1 MNALA
6 DFHFIRPGWFLLVP
20 VVLVVWWLGMKAR
33 DVLHGWR
40 RQIDPELLGALTTEP
55 VAVGGSPLR
64 SPHVMLIGWLVAVV
78 AIAGPTWRPE
88 PSPFADDP
96 VPVMLLLGADESMDR
111 EDLMPS
117 RMERAR
123 LKVVDFA
130 NGRKGLPVGLIA
142 YSGSAHLV
150 LPPTR
155 DTAVVATM
163 AAEISPE
170 IMPKQGDDLP
180 AALRLAEQTLGPD
193 GGSIVVVTDDVMAGS
208 ESGLESFRRE
218 SRLDVSFLAIARE
231 GTPEMTALRD
241 TASRLGAGVT
251 VMTPDLADVDQL
263 IKRVSNLPRS
273 VGGESP
279 QWAESGWWLVPVLA
293 FIVLASFR
301 REQPLATGRSST
313 GDSVE
318 RDRANREDLT

>member
-1 MNALA
+1 MNSLA

-55 VAVGGSPLR
+55 VAVGGGPLR

-96 VPVMLLLGADESMDR
+96 VPVMLLLGAGESMDR

-150 LPPTR
+150 LPPHARHGRCRDHGRGDQPRDHAQARRRSSRGAPARGTNTWPRWWIGCRGDRRCHGGIGKRIGIIQTR
-155 DTAVVATM
+155 VTIGRFPFGHRARGHAGNDRPARRGFKTRRRRDGHDARPCRRRSADQASFQVCRDPS
-163 AAEISPE
+163 AERAH
-170 IMPKQGDDLP
+170 D
-180 AALRLAEQTLGPD
+180 GPSRV
-193 GGSIVVVTDDVMAGS
+193 GGSCPFWRLSSWHHSDASSHWQPVVRRPTTRWNVTGQ
-208 ESGLESFRRE
+208 
-218 SRLDVSFLAIARE
+218 
-231 GTPEMTALRD
+231 T
-241 TASRLGAGVT
+241 
-251 VMTPDLADVDQL
+251 
-263 IKRVSNLPRS
+263 
-273 VGGESP
+273 
-279 QWAESGWWLVPVLA
+279 
-293 FIVLASFR
+293 
-301 REQPLATGRSST
+301 
-313 GDSVE
+313 E
-318 RDRANREDLT
+318 RI